1 MLHTTH
7 EHIRYRIVFLRDYT
21 RYAIVKFDEFLNLK
35 FRDQTQRR
43 RVRYRLCYDSVRTA
57 NSHPC
62 RGQTAVHR
70 ALLHGAYLQQRAEW
84 RATDWTVARLEAQ
97 TVGAEQAETQV
108 TTRQDQRVT

>member
-1 MLHTTH
+1 MSVIDCAMTVSEQRTL
-7 EHIRYRIVFLRDYT
+7 T
-21 RYAIVKFDEFLNLK
+21 RAVG
-35 FRDQTQRR
+35 
-43 RVRYRLCYDSVRTA
+43 RLLCTY
-57 NSHPC
+57 PC

-70 ALLHGAYLQQRAEW
+70 ALFHGAYLQQRAEW